1 MSIRVSIQGYEG
13 SFHQEAAI
21 HFFGSD
27 IQVIPCA
34 QFSEVVQYVNNQA
47 ICDAGVMAIENSIAG
62 SILSNYHL
70 LQQYQLEIVGEIYLG
85 IHQQLLVN
93 PGTSIHDIKEV
104 HSHPMAL
111 QQCARFLDQ
120 YAFKRVETTDTA
132 LSAKELH
139 DHQHTHI
146 AVIAGMHAAKLFHLE
161 VLAENIHSHP
171 NNYTRFLVLTKKA
184 SAASSRQPNKAS
196 VYFHTDHA
204 QGSLANVLTILAAR
218 GMNLSKLQSVPINGE
233 AFKYAFHADL
243 EFEQLAH
250 FEDAMLIIQ
259 KHTTALR
266 IYGVYEKGHLLQ

>member
-93 PGTSIHDIKEV
+93 PGTSLHDIKEV
-104 HSHPMAL
+104 HSHRMA
-111 QQCARFLDQ
+111 
-120 YAFKRVETTDTA
+120 
-132 LSAKELH
+132 
-139 DHQHTHI
+139 
-146 AVIAGMHAAKLFHLE
+146 
-161 VLAENIHSHP
+161 
-171 NNYTRFLVLTKKA
+171 
-184 SAASSRQPNKAS
+184 
-196 VYFHTDHA
+196 
-204 QGSLANVLTILAAR
+204 
-218 GMNLSKLQSVPINGE
+218 
-233 AFKYAFHADL
+233 
-243 EFEQLAH
+243 
-250 FEDAMLIIQ
+250 
-259 KHTTALR
+259 
-266 IYGVYEKGHLLQ
+266 